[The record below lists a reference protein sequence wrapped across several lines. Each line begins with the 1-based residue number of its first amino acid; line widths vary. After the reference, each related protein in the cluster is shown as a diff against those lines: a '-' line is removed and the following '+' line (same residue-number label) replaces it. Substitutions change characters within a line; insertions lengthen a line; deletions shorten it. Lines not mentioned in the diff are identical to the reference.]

1 MRKIFLIFA
10 LVVSLVSAGLANDP
24 NKPSATQ
31 KNGFQI
37 KPKLFWSSISPL
49 IIHSSSRVGFTVI
62 GFDGSLLKYKNFYF
76 LAVGGGL
83 QAYQKTVIGWHM
95 YYDYYGYPQYYY
107 GKGYTLKFEP
117 YLKFVPVKYR
127 WKWASKVLNLDSY
140 LEIGITNKKDIVVG
154 VTFSGNPF
162 KKKTKDAERE
172 D

>member
-1 MRKIFLIFA
+1 MKKMFLISA
-10 LVVSLVSAGLANDP
+10 LVFGLVLTGQASD
-24 NKPSATQ
+24 
-31 KNGFQI
+31 GFQI

-49 IIHSSSRVGFTVI
+49 IIHPFNLSNYRFGFTIVGF
-62 GFDGSLLKYKNFYF
+62 DYSLLKYKNFYF

-107 GKGYTLKFEP
+107 GKGYTLGLEP

-127 WKWASKVLNLDSY
+127 WKWASKAFNLDTY
-140 LEIGITNKKDIVVG
+140 LELGITNKKDIVVG

-162 KKKTKDAERE
+162 KKKVKKEIEE

>member
-10 LVVSLVSAGLANDP
+10 LVFSLVSAGLAGD
-24 NKPSATQ
+24 
-31 KNGFQI
+31 GFQI

-49 IIHSSSRVGFTVI
+49 IIRPFNLSDCRIGFTVV
-62 GFDGSLLKYKNFYF
+62 GFDCSLFKYKNFYF
-76 LAVGGGL
+76 LAIGGGL
-83 QAYQKTVIGWHM
+83 QAYQGAVIGWHQ

-140 LEIGITNKKDIVVG
+140 LELGITNKKDIVVG

-162 KKKTKDAERE
+162 KKKVKEVEKE